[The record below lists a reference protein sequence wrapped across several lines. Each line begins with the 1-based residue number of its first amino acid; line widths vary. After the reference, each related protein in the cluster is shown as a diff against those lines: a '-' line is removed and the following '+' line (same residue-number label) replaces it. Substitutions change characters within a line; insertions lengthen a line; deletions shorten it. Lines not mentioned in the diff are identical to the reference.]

1 LKYVRPVVKK
11 KGTQVIKTPASPAN
25 VIEKSF
31 ADVSFLVGML
41 LDKFLYHQPLYQKH
55 QHLENA
61 GIFLARSTLTNLS
74 TRAIEPYLTQSH
86 IGDR

>member
-1 LKYVRPVVKK
+1 MFGEKHEKHNMEDNPYQTTIADILNPLPELPG

-41 LDKFLYHQPLYQKH
+41 LDKF
-55 QHLENA
+55 
-61 GIFLARSTLTNLS
+61 
-74 TRAIEPYLTQSH
+74 
-86 IGDR
+86 